1 MANEITQDTFPIIQ
15 DLETTLLS
23 AFMQERKLWIRM
35 FEHIDPMYF
44 KNGDNNRVFKIL
56 KVYFNKYKDFPT
68 ETIALSMAA
77 KKGYEDSVQKQIKLV
92 YKNVKSI
99 RNDEIDFLYDEC
111 NRFIKDKKIENA
123 VFKIIDLKEEG
134 KYPEIEQVMRE
145 AVQWN
150 NDINLGMQITEV
162 RERYKQIEESYDGL
176 IKWPW
181 ERLNAISEGM
191 FRKQLY
197 VNVASSSVGKTIFL
211 DNVAFFTWNNLKKNV
226 VSITLE
232 VSELKKCQ
240 RMDAYGTKIPLKQLV
255 GQKDKVIKFY
265 EDDKKENRLFVKEF
279 PTGKATVE
287 HHIMGYLYNLELYAG
302 LHPRDIDLIV
312 VDYGD
317 ILKPS
322 KVFGNM
328 YKDTGGAYESLRS
341 LAQELNVPVLT
352 AGQLNRSVVQ
362 YGITVEELN
371 ESTMGESFIKYQ
383 IADWMLAMINT
394 PEERAKGRI
403 NFKVLK
409 DREGQKDIILP
420 MNVDYPCLRIY
431 DNFDSPIPESD
442 DEEVG
447 E

>member
-1 MANEITQDTFPIIQ
+1 MNEINQDTFPFIQ
-15 DLETTLLS
+15 DMETDLLS

-35 FEHIDPMYF
+35 YQHINPMYF
-44 KNGDNNRVFKIL
+44 KNGDNNRVFQIL
-56 KVYFNKYKDFPT
+56 RVYFNKYKEFPT
-68 ETIALSMAA
+68 EETAISMAE
-77 KKGYEDSVQKQIKLV
+77 KKGYEDSVVKQIKLI
-92 YKNVKSI
+92 YKNVKSMPKH
-99 RNDEIDFLYDEC
+99 EIDFLYDEC
-111 NRFIKDKKIENA
+111 NEFIHEKKIEDA
-123 VFKIIDLKEEG
+123 VIKIIDLKEQK
-134 KYPEIEQVMRE
+134 KYPEITQVMRE

-150 NDINLGMQITEV
+150 NDIDLGMQITEA
-162 RERYKQIEESYDGL
+162 RERYKQIEAAYEGL
-176 IKWPW
+176 IRWPW

-211 DNVAFFTWNNLKKNV
+211 DNVSFHTWKNLKKNV

-232 VSELKKCQ
+232 VSEVKKCQ
-240 RMDAYGTKIPLKQLV
+240 RMDAYGMKIPLKELV
-255 GQKDKVIKFY
+255 GQKEKVIKFY
-265 EDDKKENRLFVKEF
+265 EDEKCENRLFVKEF

-302 LHPRDIDLIV
+302 LHLRDIDLIV

-328 YKDTGGAYESLRS
+328 YKDTGGAFESLRS
-341 LAQELNVPVLT
+341 LAQEINVPVLT
-352 AGQLNRSVVQ
+352 AGQLSKSVVQ
-362 YGITVEELN
+362 YNMTVEELN
-371 ESTMGESFIKYQ
+371 EATMGESFIKYK

-394 PEERAKGRI
+394 PEERSRGRI
-403 NFKVLK
+403 NFKILK

-431 DNFDSPIPESD
+431 DSFDSPILD
-442 DEEVG
+442 DEDNG